1 MKVLILPLLFLAL
14 MGCGQKTTSGDQ
26 AKAPIELKTHLD
38 SVSYSVGMDM
48 AARLRAQFSDIS
60 PDIMIRGMEDTY
72 QSDSTLL
79 TLEEKDA
86 TIRKYREVTLVQ
98 QREALAAKNKEEAE
112 TFLKENKKNEGVQE
126 HKSGLQYRVLKEGDG
141 EKPTFKDVVKIN
153 YIGRFVD
160 GTVFDA
166 SERHGGPA
174 TFALADV
181 IPGFSEGIMLMPVGS
196 KYEFFIPPYMAY
208 GSGDGPGGPNKLLI
222 FTIELLEIVKKK

>member
-1 MKVLILPLLFLAL
+1 MMKKLFLPVIMILLAA
-14 MGCGQKTTSGDQ
+14 CGQKTADNQ
-26 AKAPIELKTHLD
+26 QEPIQLKTHLD

-48 AARLRAQFSDIS
+48 AIRLQAQFKNIS

-72 QSDSTLL
+72 QSDSTALL
-79 TLEEKDA
+79 TPEEKEA
-86 TIRKYREVTLVQ
+86 TIRKFREVTLVKE
-98 QREALAAKNKEEAE
+98 REELAANNQAEAQN
-112 TFLKENKKNEGVQE
+112 FLKENKNKAGVQE
-126 HKSGLQYRVLKEGDG
+126 HKSGLQYRVVTEGTG

-160 GTVFDA
+160 STIFDA
-166 SERHGGPA
+166 SDQHGGPA

-208 GSGDGPGGPNKLLI
+208 GSNDGPGGPNKLLI
-222 FTIELLEIVKKK
+222 FTIELLEIIKKK